1 MFERVRDA
9 FKGIDSLAVDS
20 RGAQVDGDLRLATAV
35 VLLEMAQVDGH
46 YSSDEGR
53 RIFLILEK
61 EFGLTKEKT
70 HELLEKT
77 EINVGGQT
85 RLDHF
90 IGIINSHFDTVQ
102 RQRILADAWRVIAA
116 DGETSQAE
124 GKFAVRL
131 REKLGLSMEQSLRA
145 RKLAEDGVDLGDTSK
160 LIHLAGTKES

>member
-9 FKGIDSLAVDS
+9 FQGIDSLVVDS
-20 RGAQVDGDLRLATAV
+20 HGTQVDGDLRLATAV
-35 VLLEMAQVDGH
+35 ILLEMAQVDGQ
-46 YSSDEGR
+46 YTSDEGR
-53 RIFLILEK
+53 SLFLLLEK

-70 HELLEKT
+70 HALLERA

-90 IGIINSHFDTVQ
+90 VGIINSHFDILQ
-102 RQRILADAWRVIAA
+102 KQRILADAWRIISA
-116 DGETSQAE
+116 DGETSQQE
-124 GKFAVRL
+124 SKFAVRL

-160 LIHLAGTKES
+160 LINLADKDDS